1 MIIRNNIGER
11 IAFFRRAYN
20 YTQRDL
26 GKLLGF
32 SDKTCDVR
40 VAQYESGD
48 RIPKYDMLEKIAKV
62 FNISPGTLD
71 IPNINY
77 WARRMQIFF
86 AMEDKYGSEIKK
98 IDGEYYLRIEK
109 TYPDEP
115 VITGVRNAVLQEWV
129 DIYTALQEGKISKC
143 EYDYWRYNYPQQGHY
158 NYITFRRDYIE
169 EVAIYP
175 VKYESLLDIK
185 RDVEKVTAENKAA
198 DDKTIRDLEERYQE
212 AERLISQ
219 ELAELRRAIERAKR
233 SK

>member
-11 IAFFRRAYN
+11 IAFFRRLNN
-20 YTQRDL
+20 YTQKYL
-26 GKLLGF
+26 GELLGF

-48 RIPKYDMLEKIAKV
+48 RIPKDAMLEKIAAI

-71 IPNINY
+71 IPNINS

-115 VITGVRNAVLQEWV
+115 CITGVRNAVLQEWV
-129 DIYTALQEGKISKC
+129 DMYSALQKGEISRE
-143 EYDYWRYNYPQQGHY
+143 EYDRWRYNYPLQGEY
-158 NYITFRRDYIE
+158 GYITFVRNEEE
-169 EVAIYP
+169 EVATYP
-175 VKYESLLDIK
+175 EKYFSLLNLQQ
-185 RDVEKVTAENKAA
+185 DVQNLADEKQEI
-198 DDKTIRDLEERYQE
+198 DEETITDLEARYQE
-212 AERLISQ
+212 AERIISQ
-219 ELAELRRAIERAKR
+219 ELAELRQAIERAKQSR
-233 SK
+233 

>member
-115 VITGVRNAVLQEWV
+115 CITGVRNAVLQEWV
-129 DIYTALQEGKISKC
+129 DMYTALQEGKITKS

-169 EVAIYP
+169 EVATYP